1 MSRMYP
7 DDESGSLWNSVQNG
21 LAEARSDIGCD
32 SIASLNNCRHL
43 DQIKDLMLN
52 LANHDVNTENETE
65 GILEDY
71 VGNEIGTTLIKTLIK
86 HFL

>member
-1 MSRMYP
+1 MYP

-21 LAEARSDIGCD
+21 LVEARSDTGCD
-32 SIASLNNCRHL
+32 GIASLNNCRHL
-43 DQIKDLMLN
+43 DQFKDLIFN
-52 LANHDVNTENETE
+52 SANHETENETE
-65 GILEDY
+65 GIFENY